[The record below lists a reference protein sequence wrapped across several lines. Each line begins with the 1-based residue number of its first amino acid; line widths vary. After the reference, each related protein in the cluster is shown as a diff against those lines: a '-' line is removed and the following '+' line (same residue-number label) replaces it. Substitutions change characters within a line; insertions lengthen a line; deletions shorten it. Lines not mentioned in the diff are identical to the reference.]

1 MYSGVLKKIL
11 KKLKKK
17 KKKIGDIPACR
28 GFFKYNF
35 ISQEKDKKKYQK
47 YKESMSLKT
56 WYFSYLKL

>member
-11 KKLKKK
+11 KKLKK

-35 ISQEKDKKKYQK
+35 ISQEKDKEKIPKI
-47 YKESMSLKT
+47 
-56 WYFSYLKL
+56 